1 MKYTSAEA
9 AKLLRKLTEEKSTL
23 TELERQSKEFVA
35 SLGENP
41 DDVRPAYDYAETQRK
56 LDEIDKKIRT
66 VKHAINK
73 FNVEHIVPGT
83 EMTVDEL
90 LVYIP
95 MLTER
100 RSKLADM
107 KNKLPKTRDQSGFGR
122 NSSIIDYR
130 FANYDIEAAA
140 KDFEK
145 VSDELSKVQLSLDKL
160 NGSETFDIDI

>member
-9 AKLLRKLTEEKSTL
+9 AKLLRKLNEEKSAL
-23 TELERQSKEFVA
+23 SEMERQSKEFVA

-41 DDVRPAYDYAETQRK
+41 DDVRPVYDYAETQLK
-56 LDEIDKKIRT
+56 LDLIEKKIRT

-73 FNVEHIVPGT
+73 FNVEHVVPGT
-83 EMTVDEL
+83 DMTVDEL

-100 RSKLADM
+100 RNKLAEM
-107 KNKLPKTRDQSGFGR
+107 KSVLPKTRDQSGYGR

-130 FANYDIEAAA
+130 FANYDIESAA

-145 VSDELSKVQLSLDKL
+145 VTDELSKVQLSLDRL
-160 NGSETFDIDI
+160 NGTETFDIEI